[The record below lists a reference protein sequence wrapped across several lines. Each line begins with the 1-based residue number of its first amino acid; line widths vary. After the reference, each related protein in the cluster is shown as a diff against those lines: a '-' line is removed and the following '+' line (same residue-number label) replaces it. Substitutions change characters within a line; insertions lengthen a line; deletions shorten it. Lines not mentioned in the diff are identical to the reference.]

1 MSTQTRTIAFHT
13 LGCKL
18 NFSETATISR
28 DFIDRGFQVIDA
40 KSKADIY
47 VINTCSVTDNADKE
61 CRKIVRQVKRR
72 SPGAVVAMIGCYA
85 QLKPEEVAEST
96 GADIVLGTAEKFQ
109 LCDTLESHVKTN
121 EPIILHTET
130 KDLDAFTPSYSA
142 SERTRVFLKI
152 QDGCDYPCTYCTIPL
167 ARGKSR
173 NDTIKNTVKLA
184 MEIGRTEAR
193 EIVLTGVNIGDFG
206 TSTKESFFDLI
217 RALDDVEGIDRFRVS
232 SIEPNLLTNN
242 ILDFI
247 KDSRTFV
254 HHFHIPLQ
262 SGSNKILSDMKRR
275 YWRELYADRVQAIK
289 QRFPDACIGAD
300 VIVGFP
306 TETDVDF
313 EETVQ
318 FIKDLDIEYLHVF
331 SYSERSGTFAA
342 GMANA
347 VSLEAKMERSKRLRI
362 LSEKKR
368 FLFHE
373 RFKRQT
379 MPVLFEAIRG
389 NRLMGHTQNYILVYA
404 EGKAGMINHILPVQ
418 LAENRGRSMRGKI
431 QSKS

>member
-18 NFSETATISR
+18 NFSETSTISR
-28 DFIDRGFQVIDA
+28 DFIDRGFQVVDA

-72 SPGAVVAMIGCYA
+72 NPGAVVAMIGCYA

-109 LCDTLESHVKTN
+109 LCDTLESHAKTN

-184 MEIGRTEAR
+184 TEIGRTEAR

-217 RALDDVEGIDRFRVS
+217 RALDDVEGINRFRIS
-232 SIEPNLLTNN
+232 SIEPNLLTDE

-254 HHFHIPLQ
+254 HHFHVPLQ

-275 YWRELYADRVQAIK
+275 YRRELYADRVQAIK
-289 QRFPDACIGAD
+289 QRFSDACIGAD

-306 TETDVDF
+306 TETGVDF

-318 FIKDLDIEYLHVF
+318 FLKDLDIEYLHVF
-331 SYSERSGTFAA
+331 SYSERSGTPAA
-342 GMANA
+342 GIENI
-347 VSLEAKMERSKRLRI
+347 VSHETKMERSKRLRI

-373 RFKRQT
+373 KFKHQT
-379 MPVLFEAIRG
+379 RPVLFEAIRG
-389 NRLMGHTQNYILVYA
+389 SRLMGHTPNYIQVYA
-404 EGKAGMINHILPVQ
+404 AGKAGMINHILPVQ
-418 LAENRGRSMRGKI
+418 LDENRGRSMRGRI
-431 QSKS
+431 QAEL

>member
-1 MSTQTRTIAFHT
+1 MSTQARTIAFHT

-28 DFIDRGFQVIDA
+28 DFIDRGYMIVNA
-40 KSKADIY
+40 KSVSDIY

-72 SPGAVVAMIGCYA
+72 NPIAVVAMVGCYA
-85 QLKPEEVAEST
+85 QLKPEELAEST

-109 LCDTLESHVKTN
+109 LLDTLESYEKTH
-121 EPIILHTET
+121 EPIIIRTKTEN
-130 KDLDAFTPSYSA
+130 LNAFTSSYSA

-152 QDGCDYPCTYCTIPL
+152 QDGCDYPCTYCTIPM

-173 NDTIKNTVKLA
+173 NDSIEKTVKLA
-184 MEIGRTEAR
+184 KEIGKTEAM

-206 TSTKESFFDLI
+206 VSTSETFFDLI
-217 RALDDVEGIDRFRVS
+217 QELDKIDGIDRIRIS
-232 SIEPNLLTNN
+232 SIEPNLLTDD
-242 ILDFI
+242 ILDYI

-275 YWRELYADRVQAIK
+275 YRRELFADRVHSIK
-289 QRFPDACIGAD
+289 ERFPDACIGAD

-306 TETDVDF
+306 TESVVDF
-313 EETVQ
+313 EDAYR
-318 FIKDLDIEYLHVF
+318 FITNLDIEYLHVF
-331 SYSERSGTFAA
+331 SYSERSGTLAA
-342 GMANA
+342 DYSQSVTVEEKA
-347 VSLEAKMERSKRLRI
+347 ERSKRLRI

-368 FLFHE
+368 SIFHD
-373 RFKRQT
+373 RFRNQT
-379 MPVLFEAIRG
+379 LPVLFEAIRG
-389 NRLMGHTQNYILVYA
+389 DQLMGHTKNYIQVYA
-404 EGKAGMINHILPVQ
+404 DGIPEMINKILPVK
-418 LAENRGRSMRGKI
+418 LYKNMGRSMKGNI
-431 QSKS
+431 